1 MSDFL
6 ETRLLSANWHSMRQ
20 KPKGLGI

>member
-20 KPKGLGI
+20 KPKGV